1 MVNKTTNISGDDFK
15 ANLITGLTAAYT
27 LAFQRAFT
35 VFINQ
40 KSRNYKSIGLNN
52 QVLVVPVNI
61 TNTGKTNAL
70 NTKYMVNVVYY
81 VQNNN
86 ALVKADFAAT
96 SINLLS
102 GQEMAQF
109 LNQEVVNQGYAQ
121 SVPIVATPVVDNR
134 LWIIGAVIGAIVFVI
149 VLFWIVACFYY
160 TCINPKKNLKTPR
173 ARRLTESP
181 SSVSKEND

>member
-1 MVNKTTNISGDDFK
+1 
-15 ANLITGLTAAYT
+15 
-27 LAFQRAFT
+27 

-40 KSRNYKSIGLNN
+40 KSRSYKSMQINN
-52 QVLVVPVNI
+52 QVMVVLVNI

-70 NTKYMVNVVYY
+70 NTKYVVNVIYY

-109 LNQEVVNQGYAQ
+109 LGQEVINQGYAQ
-121 SVPIVATPVVDNR
+121 SIPIVMTSVTDNR

-149 VLFWIVACFYY
+149 VLFWIVACVYY
-160 TCINPKKNLKTPR
+160 TCINPRKNLKTPR

-181 SSVSKEND
+181 SSVSENNLKINF